1 MVDAFLSG
9 AIAGY
14 GIAIP
19 VGAIAVLIIE
29 AGLRRGFRI
38 AAAAGA
44 GAATAD
50 GIYAA
55 VAAASGAALATLLA
69 PYRTPLQLLAV
80 AVLAFLGGRGL
91 LALRTGGSGRET
103 GGSRP
108 VVGRPAM
115 GTFLV
120 FLGLTLL
127 NPQTIA
133 YFAALI
139 LGLPSLAAALPERF
153 AFVAGAFLASLSWQ
167 TLLAVFGAVLHG
179 RADER
184 LRRLTSLIGTLV
196 ILGFAAAIAIDVL
209 RR

>member
-1 MVDAFLSG
+1 LVDAFLSG

-44 GAATAD
+44 GAAAAD
-50 GIYAA
+50 GLYAA
-55 VAAASGAALATLLA
+55 IAAVSGAALATLLA

-80 AVLAFLGGRGL
+80 AVLAFLGARGL
-91 LALRTGGSGRET
+91 LAIRTGGAGREA
-103 GGSRP
+103 GEPSP
-108 VVGRPAM
+108 VEDRAAV

-139 LGLPSLAAALPERF
+139 LGLPSLAVALPERF

-167 TLLAVFGAVLHG
+167 TLLAAFGAFLHG

-184 LRRLTSLIGTLV
+184 LRRLTSLVGSVV
-196 ILGFAAAIAIDVL
+196 ILGFAAAIALDVSN
-209 RR
+209 R

>member
-1 MVDAFLSG
+1 LVDALLSG

-50 GIYAA
+50 GLYAA
-55 VAAASGAALATLLA
+55 AAAVSGAALATLLA

-80 AVLAFLGGRGL
+80 VVLVFLGGRGL
-91 LALRTGGSGRET
+91 LALRTRGDAQTAGAA
-103 GGSRP
+103 
-108 VVGRPAM
+108 RPAQGRQVV

-139 LGLPSLAAALPERF
+139 LGLPSLAAGLPERI
-153 AFVAGAFLASLSWQ
+153 AFVSGAFLASLSWQ
-167 TLLAVFGAVLHG
+167 TLLAAFGAFLHG

-184 LRRLTSLIGTLV
+184 LRRLTSLIGSLV
-196 ILGFAAAIAIDVL
+196 ILGFAVAIALDVL

>member
-1 MVDAFLSG
+1 LADAFLSG

-38 AAAAGA
+38 GAAAGA
-44 GAATAD
+44 GAAAAD
-50 GIYAA
+50 GLYAA
-55 VAAASGAALATLLA
+55 IAAVSGAALATLLA

-80 AVLAFLGGRGL
+80 AVLAFLGARGL
-91 LALRTGGSGRET
+91 LALRTSGGGREA
-103 GGSRP
+103 GQPGA
-108 VVGRPAM
+108 VQGRAAA

-127 NPQTIA
+127 NPQTIT

-139 LGLPSLAAALPERF
+139 LGLPSLAAAMPERF

-167 TLLAVFGAVLHG
+167 TLLAAFGAFLHG

-184 LRRLTSLIGTLV
+184 LRRLTSLVGSLV
-196 ILGFAAAIAIDVL
+196 ILGFAAAIALDVSS
-209 RR
+209 R

>member
-38 AAAAGA
+38 AATAGA

-50 GIYAA
+50 GFYAA
-55 VAAASGAALATLLA
+55 VAAVSGAALATLLA

-80 AVLAFLGGRGL
+80 AVLVFLGSRGL
-91 LALRTGGSGRET
+91 LALRTSRGGREAS
-103 GGSRP
+103 GSTPVQGRP
-108 VVGRPAM
+108 VV

-139 LGLPSLAAALPERF
+139 LGLPSLAAALPERI

-167 TLLAVFGAVLHG
+167 TLLAVFGAFLHG

-184 LRRLTSLIGTLV
+184 LRRLTSLIGSLV
-196 ILGFAAAIAIDVL
+196 ILGFAVAIAIDVL

>member
-1 MVDAFLSG
+1 LVDAFLSG

-19 VGAIAVLIIE
+19 VGAIAVLIID

-44 GAATAD
+44 GAASAD
-50 GIYAA
+50 GIYAS
-55 VAAASGAALATLLA
+55 VAAISGAALATLLA
-69 PYRTPLQLLAV
+69 PHQTPLQLLAV
-80 AVLAFLGGRGL
+80 AVLVFLGGRGL
-91 LALRTGGSGRET
+91 LALRAGVGGRDTAGA
-103 GGSRP
+103 GP
-108 VVGRPAM
+108 ALGRPAV
-115 GTFLV
+115 GTYLV

-139 LGLPSLAAALPERF
+139 LGLPALAADLSERF
-153 AFVAGAFLASLSWQ
+153 AFVLGAFLASLSWQ

-184 LRRLTSLIGTLV
+184 LRRLTSLVGSLV
-196 ILGFAAAIAIDVL
+196 ILGFAAAIAIEVV
-209 RR
+209 RG

>member
-29 AGLRRGFRI
+29 AGLRRGFRV

-50 GIYAA
+50 GLYAA
-55 VAAASGAALATLLA
+55 VAAISGAALATLLA
-69 PYRTPLQLLAV
+69 PYRTPLQLLAA
-80 AVLAFLGGRGL
+80 AVLAFLGARGL
-91 LALRTGGSGRET
+91 LALRTPGDAQEAGRSDAVP
-103 GGSRP
+103 GRP
-108 VVGRPAM
+108 VA

-127 NPQTIA
+127 NAQTIA

-139 LGLPSLAAALPERF
+139 LGLPSLATALPERI
-153 AFVAGAFLASLSWQ
+153 AFVAAAFLASLSWQ
-167 TLLAVFGAVLHG
+167 TLLAGFGAFLHG

-184 LRRLTSLIGTLV
+184 LRRLTALIGSLI
-196 ILGFAAAIAIDVL
+196 ILGFAAAIAVDVV
-209 RR
+209 RS

>member
-29 AGLRRGFRI
+29 AGLRRGFRV

-50 GIYAA
+50 GLYAA
-55 VAAASGAALATLLA
+55 VAAISGAALATLLA

-80 AVLAFLGGRGL
+80 AVLVFLGGRGL
-91 LALRTGGSGRET
+91 LALRTGEGGREPS
-103 GGSRP
+103 GSSPVQGQP
-108 VVGRPAM
+108 VV

-127 NPQTIA
+127 NPQTVA

-139 LGLPSLAAALPERF
+139 LGLPSLAAALPERI

-167 TLLAVFGAVLHG
+167 TLLAVFGAFLHG

-184 LRRLTSLIGTLV
+184 LRRLTSLIGSLV
-196 ILGFAAAIAIDVL
+196 ILGFAVAIAVDVL
-209 RR
+209 GR

>member
-1 MVDAFLSG
+1 LVEAFLSG
-9 AIAGY
+9 AVAGY

-19 VGAIAVLIIE
+19 VGAIAVLIID
-29 AGLRRGFRI
+29 AGLRRGFRS

-44 GAATAD
+44 GAASAD

-55 VAAASGAALATLLA
+55 LAAISGAALATLLA

-80 AVLAFLGGRGL
+80 AVLAFLGARGV
-91 LALRTGGSGRET
+91 LALRAGVDRKAADAGSALD
-103 GGSRP
+103 GSA
-108 VVGRPAM
+108 VG
-115 GTFLV
+115 TYLV

-139 LGLPSLAAALPERF
+139 LGLPSLAADLGGRL
-153 AFVAGAFLASLSWQ
+153 AFVLGAFLASLSWQ

-179 RADER
+179 RANER
-184 LRRLTSLIGTLV
+184 LRRLTSLIGSLV
-196 ILGFAAAIAIDVL
+196 FLGFAALIAVETL
-209 RR
+209 RG

>member
-1 MVDAFLSG
+1 LVDAFLSG

-19 VGAIAVLIIE
+19 VGAIAVLIID

-55 VAAASGAALATLLA
+55 VAAVSGAALATLLA
-69 PYRTPLQLLAV
+69 PYRAPLQLLAV

-91 LALRTGGSGRET
+91 LTARARGDGREA

-108 VVGRPAM
+108 EARPAV
-115 GTFLV
+115 GTFLI

-139 LGLPSLAAALPERF
+139 LGLPSLATAWPERI

-167 TLLAVFGAVLHG
+167 TLLAGFGAFLHG

-184 LRRLTSLIGTLV
+184 LRRLTSLIGSLV
-196 ILGFAAAIAIDVL
+196 ILGFAAAIALDVL
-209 RR
+209 SR

>member
-50 GIYAA
+50 GLYAA
-55 VAAASGAALATLLA
+55 VAAVSGAALATLLA

-80 AVLAFLGGRGL
+80 AVLVFLGSRGL
-91 LALRTGGSGRET
+91 LALRTGRGGREAS
-103 GGSRP
+103 GSTP
-108 VVGRPAM
+108 VQGRPAV
-115 GTFLV
+115 GTFVV
-120 FLGLTLL
+120 FLSLTLL

-139 LGLPSLAAALPERF
+139 LGLPSLAAALPERI

-167 TLLAVFGAVLHG
+167 TLLAVFGAFLHG

-184 LRRLTSLIGTLV
+184 LRRLTSLIGSLV
-196 ILGFAAAIAIDVL
+196 ILGFAVAIAVDVL

>member
-50 GIYAA
+50 GLYAA
-55 VAAASGAALATLLA
+55 VAAVSGAALATLLA

-80 AVLAFLGGRGL
+80 VVLVLLSSRGL
-91 LALRTGGSGRET
+91 LALRTRRGGREAS
-103 GGSRP
+103 GSTPVQGRP
-108 VVGRPAM
+108 VVG
-115 GTFLV
+115 TFVV

-139 LGLPSLAAALPERF
+139 LGLPSLATALPERI

-167 TLLAVFGAVLHG
+167 TLLAVFGAFLHG

-184 LRRLTSLIGTLV
+184 LRRLTSLIGSLV
-196 ILGFAAAIAIDVL
+196 ILGFAVAIAVDVL